1 MVIFGIMLPKY
12 DGWTVLREMRKQS
25 KVPIIVL
32 TARSEESDQLF
43 CFELGANEYVTKPF
57 SLKVLVARAKA
68 LLKRR
73 CMGRDKSVI
82 SVKGIEINENARK
95 MDKK

>member
-43 CFELGANEYVTKPF
+43 CF
-57 SLKVLVARAKA
+57 VLNWA
-68 LLKRR
+68 L
-73 CMGRDKSVI
+73 M
-82 SVKGIEINENARK
+82 N
-95 MDKK
+95 M